1 MSKFIFFFSSVCF
14 FMSANGA
21 GDDASGS
28 DTTCVLYIPNCTKD
42 CDPFYDCGDFQY
54 EVLFGCAKDC
64 VEDIDITILENAW
77 NARNCTGALF
87 EIDTPSCLENCDR
100 FSDCVD
106 VRSYCDQS
114 IECVTV
120 SMERWREYQ
129 SSVFTFSRLRHR
141 PTRHVSLE
149 IDIDTTRTPTLEHR
163 YKMNFQALRDV
174 RSIV

>member
-87 EIDTPSCLENCDR
+87 EIDTPSCLENCDK

-106 VRSYCDQS
+106 VRNVRARRARIS
-114 IECVTV
+114 II
-120 SMERWREYQ
+120 SH
-129 SSVFTFSRLRHR
+129 FSCFKIM
-141 PTRHVSLE
+141 SQE
-149 IDIDTTRTPTLEHR
+149 
-163 YKMNFQALRDV
+163 
-174 RSIV
+174 